1 MTNHSRRAF
10 GFGATL
16 VALLSVS
23 AVSAIGSPVDATAKP
38 HPTVTIIVTKA
49 GLDGALVSYLVGPGV
64 ATSTVQEIPLQ
75 PMRLLVYMF
84 DDLTN
89 RAVGE
94 WGLKA
99 VGGETGPTLNF
110 EQESGSSVLALCTA
124 KSADMCSPASYGSWS
139 GPKQVRVN
147 ETDLTYGHIE
157 VRAVFLG
164 EPGFVASKSDSMPL

>member
-1 MTNHSRRAF
+1 ML
-10 GFGATL
+10 GATL

-23 AVSAIGSPVDATAKP
+23 AMPAVASPAGAVAKP
-38 HPTVTIIVTKA
+38 HHTTTIIVTQA
-49 GLDGALVSYLVGPGV
+49 GRDGAWVTFLVGPGV
-64 ATSTVQEIPLQ
+64 TTTSTAQEIPLR

-89 RAVGE
+89 RTVGE

-99 VGGETGPTLNF
+99 VGRETGPLLNF
-110 EQESGSSVLALCTA
+110 EESPVSPGLLVLCVA
-124 KSADMCSPASYGSWS
+124 KAANGCSPASYGSWS

-147 ETDLTYGHIE
+147 STDFSYGHIE

-164 EPGFVASKSDSMPL
+164 QPGFATSKSDSMPL